1 MGYFTP
7 ESLEDALAL
16 VAEGDAKIICGGT
29 DFFPSLK
36 QGQTPERII
45 DVSRI
50 RELRDVRESRHGWRI
65 GAGVKW
71 ATLSYRPLPRYFDCL
86 KQASLTIGAVQ
97 IQNAATIG
105 GNICNASPAA
115 DGVPPLLALDARI
128 EVRSLDQTRMI
139 PIGEFISGVRQ
150 TQIRPGELMTGILVP
165 KMSEIS
171 GSSFVKLGS
180 RKYLVISIAMVA
192 AIIRSIKDK
201 IVEAR
206 VAVGACSETAI
217 RLRQLESDL
226 CGIDLAE
233 LHHFSV
239 DDKHM
244 RPLQPIDDIR
254 GSAKYRIEAA
264 KEMARRAILRAV
276 HGV

>member
-16 VAEGDAKIICGGT
+16 VAEGEAKIICGGT

-71 ATLSYRPLPRYFDCL
+71 ATLSYCSLPRYFDCL
-86 KQASLTIGAVQ
+86 KEAALTIGAVQ

-115 DGVPPLLALDARI
+115 DGVPPLLALEARI
-128 EVRSLDQTRMI
+128 EVRSLGSTRMI

-165 KMSEIS
+165 KMSEFS
-171 GSSFVKLGS
+171 GSAFVKLGS

-201 IVEAR
+201 VVEAR
-206 VAVGACSETAI
+206 VAVGACSEMAM
-217 RLRQLESDL
+217 RLPQLESDL

-239 DDKHM
+239 ADQHM
-244 RPLQPIDDIR
+244 KPLEPIDDIR

-264 KEMARRAILRAV
+264 REIAQRAILRAV